1 MAVTVLPLLVPS
13 KGGRSKQ
20 RHQRARMHH
29 PGGIS
34 RGKELG
40 VLRHSTEFGLAKGG
54 TGREFFVDGDS
65 ANESQQLGEVPKEHD
80 AAAGGDPMPLR
91 ARTQA
96 SHGPYG
102 AQAAIL
108 ELFGSAPVAFHRPLV
123 ELTGSV
129 TAALWLSN
137 ALDLV
142 RVDPS
147 NRSDSFEMSKE
158 ECERHTGLTRREQE
172 TARLKLRELG
182 IISEQRTRS
191 RILFTLNS
199 ATLTRLLYDIANR
212 KWQELQGARRSA
224 SGDTGTHG

>member
-1 MAVTVLPLLVPS
+1 
-13 KGGRSKQ
+13 
-20 RHQRARMHH
+20 
-29 PGGIS
+29 
-34 RGKELG
+34 
-40 VLRHSTEFGLAKGG
+40 
-54 TGREFFVDGDS
+54 
-65 ANESQQLGEVPKEHD
+65 
-80 AAAGGDPMPLR
+80 
-91 ARTQA
+91 
-96 SHGPYG
+96 
-102 AQAAIL
+102 
-108 ELFGSAPVAFHRPLV
+108 
-123 ELTGSV
+123 

-224 SGDTGTHG
+224 SG

>member
-1 MAVTVLPLLVPS
+1 
-13 KGGRSKQ
+13 
-20 RHQRARMHH
+20 
-29 PGGIS
+29 
-34 RGKELG
+34 
-40 VLRHSTEFGLAKGG
+40 
-54 TGREFFVDGDS
+54 VDGDS

-80 AAAGGDPMPLR
+80 AAAGGDATPLR
-91 ARTQA
+91 ARPQA

-147 NRSDSFEMSKE
+147 NRSDSF
-158 ECERHTGLTRREQE
+158 
-172 TARLKLRELG
+172 
-182 IISEQRTRS
+182 
-191 RILFTLNS
+191 
-199 ATLTRLLYDIANR
+199 
-212 KWQELQGARRSA
+212 
-224 SGDTGTHG
+224 